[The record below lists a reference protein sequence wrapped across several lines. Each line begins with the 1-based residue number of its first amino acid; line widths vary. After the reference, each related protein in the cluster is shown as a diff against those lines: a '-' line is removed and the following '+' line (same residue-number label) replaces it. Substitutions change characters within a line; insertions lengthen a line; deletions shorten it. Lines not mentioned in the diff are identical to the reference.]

1 MNTRHSVVWAILR
14 PPVRLFLK
22 LKFGYTCTVAKD
34 LPENYIV
41 LSNHV
46 TDYDPLLVGASFPR
60 QMYFVASE
68 HIGRWGLAS
77 KLLDFGFAPI
87 LRKKG
92 MNAAAAIV
100 DVLRKL
106 RKGANVC
113 MFAEGVRTWDG
124 VTCPITETTGQLV
137 KRAGCAMVT
146 YKIKGGYFLSPGWCS
161 GTRRGW
167 CHGAV
172 KAVYTKEQLA
182 AMSVDEVNE
191 IIRRDLH
198 EDAYARQ
205 LADPKPYRGRA
216 LAESF
221 ENLLYICPKC
231 GAYDTIRTAGSR
243 ITCTA
248 CDLSAALDEFGR
260 LSGMPHETVRE
271 LAAWQR
277 EQTAKAA
284 AAAGTVYSV
293 PEATLRCVG
302 EDGTREVASGV
313 LALSREAFS
322 CGDFRV
328 PTASLSGLALHGRRS
343 LVFAVDRDYYELY
356 IPEGRSILKFVELYS
371 QISKEE

>member
-1 MNTRHSVVWAILR
+1 MNRKHAIVYSLLWQ
-14 PPVRLFLK
+14 PVRLFLR

-46 TDYDPLLVGASFPR
+46 TDYDPLLVGASFKR

-68 HIGRWGLAS
+68 HVGRWGLAS

-92 MNAAAAIV
+92 MSAASAIL

-106 RKGANVC
+106 KKGENVC

-124 VTCPITETTGQLV
+124 VTCPIAETTGQMV
-137 KRAGCAMVT
+137 KRAGCALVT

-172 KAVYTKEQLA
+172 TAVYPKEQLA
-182 AMSVDEVNE
+182 AMSADEINE

-198 EDAYARQ
+198 EDAYERQ
-205 LADPKPYRGRA
+205 LTDPKPYRCKA

-231 GAYDTIRTAGSR
+231 GAHDTIRTAGNR

-248 CDLSAALDEFGR
+248 CDLDASLDEYGQ
-260 LSGMPHETVRE
+260 LSGMPHTTVRE

-284 AAAGTVYSV
+284 ALPETVYSV
-293 PEATLRCVG
+293 PEAKLVCVG
-302 EDGTREVASGV
+302 EDGVRDVASGA
-313 LALSREAFS
+313 LSLSRETLA
-322 CGDFRV
+322 CGDFRA
-328 PTASLSGLALHGRRS
+328 PTASLSGLALHGRRA
-343 LVFAVDRDYYELY
+343 LVFAVEREYYELY
-356 IPEGRSILKFVELYS
+356 IPKGYSILKFVELYS
-371 QISKEE
+371 HLI